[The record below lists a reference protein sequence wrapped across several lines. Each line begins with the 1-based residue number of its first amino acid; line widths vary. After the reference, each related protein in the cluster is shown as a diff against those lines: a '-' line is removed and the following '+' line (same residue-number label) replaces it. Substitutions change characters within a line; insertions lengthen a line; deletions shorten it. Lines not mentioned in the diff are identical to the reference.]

1 METATRQGA
10 SGGCAARPLLS
21 PPVVRVPIATTP
33 NATLADRI
41 DLTPS
46 IARFRIRPDDGVPA
60 FEPGQYLALGLPVE
74 GRLLQRPYSTASPR
88 RARDEVEFLIRRV
101 PTGAFTPLLWDL
113 PVGARLRLGRPKG
126 LFTMKPDDQREHLFV
141 ATGTG
146 LAPFVS
152 MLETLLAGSGSGERP
167 PRAVV
172 VHGVPFVGEL
182 AYREQLE
189 QWASDGHRVVYAPAI
204 SRPNHPGNAGWSG
217 AAGRVD
223 TILDSLCEEHA
234 LDPLGTVAYLCGNPE
249 MIAAGERIL
258 AARGFPP
265 DGIVSEH
272 YWPSQ
277 PAGTTPTGQAT
288 PVPSSS
294 GLRVRGGRV

>member
-1 METATRQGA
+1 METTTRRSAIAGRA
-10 SGGCAARPLLS
+10 AIGGRAARPPLS
-21 PPVVRVPIATTP
+21 VPVARVPIATTP

-41 DLTPS
+41 DLSSS
-46 IARFRIRPDDGVPA
+46 IARFRIRADDGVPA
-60 FEPGQYLALGLPVE
+60 FEPGQYLALGLPVD

-88 RARDEVEFLIRRV
+88 GARDEVEFLIRRV

-126 LFTMKPDDQREHLFV
+126 LFTMKPDDQRDHLFV

-152 MLETLLAGSGSGERP
+152 MLETLLAGSGSGGRP

-172 VHGVPFVGEL
+172 LHGVSVVGEL
-182 AYREQLE
+182 AYRERLE
-189 QWASDGHRVVYAPAI
+189 RWVSDGHRVAYAPAI
-204 SRPNHPGNAGWSG
+204 SRPDRPENAGWSG
-217 AAGRVD
+217 AAGRLD
-223 TILDSLCEEHA
+223 AILDALCEEHA
-234 LDPLGTVAYLCGNPE
+234 LDPLGTVAYLCGNSE

-272 YWPSQ
+272 YWPGQ
-277 PAGTTPTGQAT
+277 PAGTTPTGQTT
-288 PVPSSS
+288 PVPPMPQ
-294 GLRVRGGRV
+294 